1 MKKMKIFLSVL
12 ILFTSFTCTDFVS
25 GVVPYTDDDMFIKKG
40 KDSFEFYS
48 DSLLNGAKINVFTY
62 LPSMYNSDSKIL
74 FVMHGVNRNASEYR
88 DQWSEIAE
96 RNNALLIVPEFSTK
110 NFPEDVN
117 YNMGNMFVMGKNDT
131 LISSLPESEWSYS
144 FIEPIFDSV
153 KSKMKNKSKDYLL
166 FGHSAGAQFVH
177 RFLFFVPK
185 ARILKAVSAN
195 AGWYTLPDFETL
207 FPYGLKKTNMNVG
220 DLKSV
225 FKNKEAIIMLG
236 EADTST
242 TQSTLRR
249 TPEAMIQGKNRWER
263 GHYFFEKCKEEAA
276 KLNTEFNW
284 QIKTAPGVGHSNTQM
299 SAFAESVL
307 FKN

>member
-1 MKKMKIFLSVL
+1 MLILICKRIALFLLTLSV
-12 ILFTSFTCTDFVS
+12 TSNIF
-25 GVVPYTDDDMFIKKG
+25 GAEGMFIRKG
-40 KDSFEFYS
+40 KDSFRFS
-48 DSLLNGAKINVFTY
+48 SRLLLKGAEINVFTY
-62 LPSMYNSDSKIL
+62 LPSMYNSDSRIL

-96 RNNALLIVPEFSTK
+96 RNNVLLIVPEFSVK
-110 NFPEDVN
+110 LFPEDVN

-131 LISSLPESEWSYS
+131 LISSLPKSEWSYS
-144 FIEPIFDSV
+144 FIEPIFDFI

-166 FGHSAGAQFVH
+166 YGHSAGAQFVH

-185 ARILKAVSAN
+185 ARIFKAVSAN

-207 FPYGLKKTNMNVG
+207 FPYGLKKTNINAG
-220 DLKSV
+220 ELKSV
-225 FKNKEAIIMLG
+225 FKKNVIIMLG
-236 EADTST
+236 EEDVST
-242 TQSTLRR
+242 TQSTLRK
-249 TPEAMIQGKNRWER
+249 TPEAMLQGKNRWER

-284 QIKTAPGVGHSNTQM
+284 QIKIAHEAGHHNTQM
-299 SAFAESVL
+299 SVFAESVL